1 MVSPAPSS
9 SFGPNFS
16 KHESQTRT
24 YIRYK
29 TLEFRTSLS
38 YKPLATEFK
47 TSRFNDLLLFQGQ
60 ILELCSS
67 LKSIY
72 HKIPVRMHDNDAAL
86 LSFQRLLYIDDIH
99 RLNSKRLW
107 FDCKDIIHINDYLIL
122 NRICNINIPSSQSG
136 AVSASNMASASRTG
150 GNFHPS
156 AFIRFSVSYE
166 SNRKKVL
173 IKLDP

>member
-1 MVSPAPSS
+1 MRLNV
-9 SFGPNFS
+9 
-16 KHESQTRT
+16 
-24 YIRYK
+24 
-29 TLEFRTSLS
+29 
-38 YKPLATEFK
+38 TEFK

-99 RLNSKRLW
+99 RLNSKRLL
-107 FDCKDIIHINDYLIL
+107 FDCKDIIHITINDNSIL
-122 NRICNINIPSSQSG
+122 NGLCNINIPSSQSG

-166 SNRKKVL
+166 SNRKEVL
-173 IKLDP
+173 IKLDPLYYYYFTQFDQNL